1 MHELLQ
7 LGASALRTAALRTEV
22 KEFILGNE
30 ALFNTLRKAA
40 DRYIGGETLEE
51 TLRKVTRH
59 HQQGFGCSIEFMGE
73 DTRTAAEANRA
84 AGEFVR
90 IAQQCRE
97 LDLRATISLDL
108 SHIGLIV
115 SRELCLQNL
124 DAICRA
130 AQLPG
135 AEVMISAEGVEKTD
149 DVLGVYQTARAVHDN
164 LGITLQAYLHR
175 TRDDFEEA
183 VRQPGRIRV
192 VKGAFQAPAEVALPR
207 GEKLDETYLG
217 YVDQLLSRGHK
228 CSIATHDPKIQRVA
242 QDLVA
247 RYRPGRERYAFE
259 SLYGIG
265 AEQLAALRDEGHPAR
280 VYFVYGR
287 EWYLYLCNRLAEYP
301 LNLFRA
307 LDDMVGT
314 DQPRD
319 PLQ

>member
-7 LGASALRTAALRTEV
+7 LGASALRKAALRTEV

-30 ALFNTLRKAA
+30 TLFNTLRKAA

-51 TLRKVTRH
+51 NLQKVTRH

-73 DTRTAAEANRA
+73 DTRTAAKANRA
-84 AGEFVR
+84 ADEFVR

-97 LDLRATISLDL
+97 LNLRATISLDL

-130 AQLPG
+130 AQLHG

-149 DVLGVYQTARAVHDN
+149 DVLEAYQRARAVHDN

-175 TRDDFEEA
+175 TRDDFEEV

-192 VKGAFQAPAEVALPR
+192 VKGAFQAPVEVALPR
-207 GEKLDETYLG
+207 GEKLNETYLG
-217 YVDQLLSRGHK
+217 YVD
-228 CSIATHDPKIQRVA
+228 
-242 QDLVA
+242 
-247 RYRPGRERYAFE
+247 
-259 SLYGIG
+259 
-265 AEQLAALRDEGHPAR
+265 
-280 VYFVYGR
+280 
-287 EWYLYLCNRLAEYP
+287 
-301 LNLFRA
+301 
-307 LDDMVGT
+307 
-314 DQPRD
+314 
-319 PLQ
+319 